1 MKTLTHFIL
10 TLISLTLTVQAED
23 AASLIQKGD
32 VYDKQFKHAEAL
44 KYYLPAEQES
54 PQDAELLIRITRQY
68 IYAMADEG
76 GKSAKLALGQK
87 ALSYAERAAQADS
100 RNSNAQ
106 VAIALSL
113 GKLGQIQGN
122 KEKVAYS
129 KRIKECAEKAT
140 RLDPGN
146 DYAWHILGRWHQG
159 VAGANSILLS
169 LARLI
174 YGEIPEGTNE
184 TSVKCFE
191 KARAINPAA
200 LVHHIELGRTYAQMG
215 LTAEARA
222 SLEKGLAMPNR
233 ERDDPETKGRGR
245 KALEKL
251 P

>member
-1 MKTLTHFIL
+1 MKTFAHFFIAL
-10 TLISLTLTVQAED
+10 MSLTFSVHAED

-32 VYDKQFKHAEAL
+32 VYDKQFKHEEAL
-44 KYYLPAEQES
+44 KYYLPAEQER
-54 PQDAELLIRITRQY
+54 PEDAELLIRITRQY
-68 IYAMADEG
+68 IYAMADESS
-76 GKSAKLALGQK
+76 KSAKLALGQK
-87 ALSYAERAAQADS
+87 ALSYAERAAKADP

-140 RLDPGN
+140 RLDPSN

-159 VAGANSILLS
+159 VAGANSILLG

-184 TSVKCFE
+184 TSLKCFE
-191 KARAINPAA
+191 KALAINPNA
-200 LVHHIELGRTYAQMG
+200 LVHHIEIGRTYAQMG
-215 LTAEARA
+215 RTDEART
-222 SLEKGLAMPNR
+222 SLQKGLAMPNR
-233 ERDDPETKGRGR
+233 ERDDAETKARGR
-245 KALEKL
+245 KALDKL
-251 P
+251 